1 MRLTHLGNSASKGG
15 VSVFLVHVDCFSS
28 GQVSE
33 DDTVVLDDTGVL
45 LVDLL
50 NRDDFSLDLSDFVLS
65 LHVVPELGLSKDGVL
80 SENSHSVE
88 SRIRVLL

>member
-1 MRLTHLGNSASKGG
+1 MSTQKNIKRLYLTRKQVRLRLAGCVSLRSALDMRLTHLGNSAGEGG

-33 DDTVVLDDTGVL
+33 DDAVVLDDTSVL

-50 NRDDFSLDLSDFVLS
+50 N
-65 LHVVPELGLSKDGVL
+65 
-80 SENSHSVE
+80 
-88 SRIRVLL
+88 

>member
-1 MRLTHLGNSASKGG
+1 MGGSVSSAHLHVYTEKHITFIFDKKTSETKAGCVSLRSALDMRLTHLGNSAGEGG

-33 DDTVVLDDTGVL
+33 DNTVVLDDTSML

-50 NRDDFSLDLSDFVLS
+50 N
-65 LHVVPELGLSKDGVL
+65 
-80 SENSHSVE
+80 
-88 SRIRVLL
+88 